1 LAEETTQYVPA
12 PPRKKLDGKR
22 RVTLMPQQV
31 MRGVTG
37 AVLSRETLKPPIS
50 AVKALKVEVVNTF
63 GEMHPQ
69 VQ

>member
-1 LAEETTQYVPA
+1 
-12 PPRKKLDGKR
+12 
-22 RVTLMPQQV
+22 MPQQV